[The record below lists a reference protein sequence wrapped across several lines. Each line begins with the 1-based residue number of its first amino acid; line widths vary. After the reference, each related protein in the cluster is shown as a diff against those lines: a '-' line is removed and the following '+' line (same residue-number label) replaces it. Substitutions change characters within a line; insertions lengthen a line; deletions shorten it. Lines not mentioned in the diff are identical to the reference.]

1 MLHFVQHGSD
11 GFGHQI
17 YGLFTCLILHDIRDY
32 YFDGYSFIKKK
43 FYFQHISNKE
53 EKQAQDYM
61 IQVVNLFINLYN
73 PKKLPI
79 NFYKNTIDKISLSQ
93 IENYDENTLYG
104 ADNAY
109 GFSMF
114 NFNEKEKKLH
124 NDNIINMKS
133 FFINRF
139 LPLNRLETK
148 HIVIHIRTGSKTN
161 PDLYISEKHL
171 QSMNSHKLK
180 IVELIDILNK
190 NYENY
195 KYYIH
200 YDSYPTEVVDKL
212 KNTNCNYELFDYNTP
227 ILNVLADFIYARIF
241 IAGVSALSKV
251 STFLGHKKL
260 MIINDDNKHSV
271 NTECVKISDYIN
283 QNQNQNP

>member
-1 MLHFVQHGSD
+1 
-11 GFGHQI
+11 
-17 YGLFTCLILHDIRDY
+17 TCLILHDIRDY
-32 YFDGYSFIKKK
+32 YFDAYSFIKKK

-79 NFYKNTIDKISLSQ
+79 NFYKNTIDKISLSK

-114 NFNEKEKKLH
+114 NFNEQEKKLH

-148 HIVIHIRTGSKTN
+148 HIVIHIRVGDKEFFDNCSNELMK
-161 PDLYISEKHL
+161 
-171 QSMNSHKLK
+171 SMNEHRSKV
-180 IVELIDILNK
+180 VELIDILNK
-190 NYENY
+190 NFENY
-195 KYYIH
+195 K
-200 YDSYPTEVVDKL
+200 
-212 KNTNCNYELFDYNTP
+212 
-227 ILNVLADFIYARIF
+227 
-241 IAGVSALSKV
+241 
-251 STFLGHKKL
+251 
-260 MIINDDNKHSV
+260 
-271 NTECVKISDYIN
+271 
-283 QNQNQNP
+283 